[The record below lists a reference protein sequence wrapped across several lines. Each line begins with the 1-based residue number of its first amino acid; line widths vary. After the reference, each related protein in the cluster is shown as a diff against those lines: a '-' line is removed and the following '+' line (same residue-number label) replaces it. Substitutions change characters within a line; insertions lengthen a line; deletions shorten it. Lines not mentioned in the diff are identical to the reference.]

1 MKVTILDLIILYYP
15 FQSNTKADVISLVN
29 GSLGRWPKATY
40 NSSNE
45 ARNIARDIHRKVF
58 LGLANQKGNC

>member
-1 MKVTILDLIILYYP
+1 MKLMIFDPIILYHP
-15 FQSNTKADVISLVN
+15 CQSDTIANVISL
-29 GSLGRWPKATY
+29 GRRSLGRWPKATY

-58 LGLANQKGNC
+58 LGLATQKGNC